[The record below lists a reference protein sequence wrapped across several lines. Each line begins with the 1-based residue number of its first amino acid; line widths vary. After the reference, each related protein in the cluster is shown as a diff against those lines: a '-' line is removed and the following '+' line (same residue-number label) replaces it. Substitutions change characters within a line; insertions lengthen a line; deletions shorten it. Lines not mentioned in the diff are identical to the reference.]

1 MCDQLTGS
9 VLGAG
14 LGQLIE
20 TLALGAFPLGGSG
33 IHGQHEVLAGLIT
46 GLFDGGQNGLDGLLV
61 AGQVGGKAAL
71 VAHGGGQ
78 APGLQDGS
86 QSVEHLGAPAQGF
99 LEAGCTHGHDH
110 KLLRVHGVGSVCAA
124 VQDVH
129 HGHRQAVAVHAA
141 QKTVQGH
148 LQRSGGSAAGGNGD
162 RQNGVCAQIGFV
174 LGAVGP
180 EHGGINGIDVGGIH
194 AHHRVSDDGVDVL
207 HSLGHALAQ
216 IAALV
221 AVAQLQSL
229 ELAGGSAG
237 GGTAAGNRAVG
248 QSDLGLNGGISAGVQ
263 DLAADHRF
271 NFQIVHH
278 SNLPIFDEILY
289 R

>member
-1 MCDQLTGS
+1 M
-9 VLGAG
+9 
-14 LGQLIE
+14 
-20 TLALGAFPLGGSG
+20 
-33 IHGQHEVLAGLIT
+33 
-46 GLFDGGQNGLDGLLV
+46 
-61 AGQVGGKAAL
+61 
-71 VAHGGGQ
+71 
-78 APGLQDGS
+78 
-86 QSVEHLGAPAQGF
+86 EHLGAPAQGF
-99 LEAGCTHGHDH
+99 LEAGRTHGHDH

-124 VQDVH
+124 VQNVH
-129 HGHRQAVAVHAA
+129 HGHGQAVAVHAA
-141 QKTVQGH
+141 QKAVQGH
-148 LQRSGGSAAGGNGD
+148 FQRSGGSAAGGNGD

-194 AHHRVSDDGVDVL
+194 AHHCVSDDGVDVL